1 MAAILNLLGMALIIG
16 VMFLC
21 SNGKKQIKWKMIV
34 KALIA
39 QFILCIIFIKV
50 PTGIW
55 IIEKISD
62 AFTIVLSYG
71 RNGLSFVFGPLM
83 DIEKSGFIFLFQ
95 VLTNLIFF
103 GALVSVLSYLGILGL
118 IIKVIGSA
126 VGKFVGTTRIES
138 FITVANMFLGQT
150 ESPLLVAK
158 YLENMTKSE
167 IFVVV
172 VAGMGSM
179 SVSILGG
186 YNALGIPMQFLILA
200 CTLVPFGSIIM
211 AKVIYPEQEE
221 VAITSKLEIDR
232 KVAGCNVIDA
242 LGNGAMDGI
251 KLVSAIAASLVAI
264 VAVVA
269 LINGILSPTGVTIEK
284 IFSWIFYPISF
295 FMGLNGEYTDFGAQ
309 LLGSKLVLNE
319 FVAFSDLAPA
329 LSGMDYRTQ
338 AVLCIAIAGFANIGS
353 MAVCVA
359 SIGSLFPPKKTILA
373 QIIVRALVAA
383 FALNLF
389 NAFLVGFV
397 LSFG

>member
-16 VMFLC
+16 IMFLF
-21 SNGKKQIKWKMIV
+21 SNGKKQIKWKMII

-55 IIEKISD
+55 VIEKISD
-62 AFTIVLSYG
+62 AFTMVLGYG
-71 RNGLSFVFGPLM
+71 RNGLAFVFGPLI

-118 IIKVIGSA
+118 IIKIIGTA
-126 VGKFVGTTRIES
+126 VGKLVGTTRVES

-158 YLENMTKSE
+158 YLESMTKSE

-200 CTLVPFGSIIM
+200 CTLIPFGSIIM
-211 AKVIYPEQEE
+211 SKIMYPEQEE

-232 KVAGCNVIDA
+232 KVSGCNVIDA

-251 KLVSAIAASLVAI
+251 KIVAAIAASLVAI
-264 VAVVA
+264 VAVVS
-269 LINGILSPTGVTIEK
+269 LINGILSPTGLTIEK
-284 IFSWIFYPISF
+284 IFSWIFYPISY

-329 LSGMDYRTQ
+329 LQSMDYRTQ
-338 AVLCIAIAGFANIGS
+338 AVLCISIAGFANIGS

-359 SIGSLFPPKKTILA
+359 SIGSLFPPKKEILA

-389 NAFLVGFV
+389 NAFLVGFI
-397 LSFG
+397 LSFS

>member
-1 MAAILNLLGMALIIG
+1 
-16 VMFLC
+16 MFLF
-21 SNGKKQIKWKMIV
+21 SNGKKQIKWKMII

-55 IIEKISD
+55 VIEKISD
-62 AFTIVLSYG
+62 AFTMVLGYG
-71 RNGLSFVFGPLM
+71 RNGLAFVFGPLI

-118 IIKVIGSA
+118 IIKIIGTA
-126 VGKFVGTTRIES
+126 VGKLVGTTRVES

-158 YLENMTKSE
+158 YLESMTKSE

-200 CTLVPFGSIIM
+200 CTLIPFGSIIM
-211 AKVIYPEQEE
+211 SKIMYPEQEE

-232 KVAGCNVIDA
+232 KVSGCNVIDA

-251 KLVSAIAASLVAI
+251 KIVAAIAASLVAI
-264 VAVVA
+264 VAVVS
-269 LINGILSPTGVTIEK
+269 LINGILSPTGLTIEK
-284 IFSWIFYPISF
+284 IFSWIFYPISY

-329 LSGMDYRTQ
+329 LQSMDYRTQ
-338 AVLCIAIAGFANIGS
+338 AVLCISIAGFANIGS

-359 SIGSLFPPKKTILA
+359 SIGSLFPPKKEILA

-389 NAFLVGFV
+389 NAFLVGFI
-397 LSFG
+397 LSFS

>member
-1 MAAILNLLGMALIIG
+1 MSAILNLIGMALILG
-16 VMFLC
+16 VMFLF
-21 SNGKKQIKWKMIV
+21 SNGKKQIKWKMIF

-39 QFILCIIFIKV
+39 QFVLCLIFIKL

-55 IIEKISD
+55 VIEKISD
-62 AFTIVLSYG
+62 AFLLVLGYG
-71 RNGLSFVFGPLM
+71 RTGLSFVFGPLI

-103 GALVSVLSYLGILGL
+103 GALVNVLSYLGILGFV
-118 IIKVIGSA
+118 IKVIGSA
-126 VGKFVGTTRIES
+126 VGKLIGTTRVES
-138 FITVANMFLGQT
+138 FISVANMFLGQT
-150 ESPLLVAK
+150 ESPLLISK
-158 YLENMTKSE
+158 YLSNMTKSE

-200 CTLVPFGSIIM
+200 CTMIPFGSIIM
-211 AKVIYPEQEE
+211 SKILYPEQEE
-221 VAITSKLEIDR
+221 VEITSKLEIDR
-232 KVAGCNVIDA
+232 KQAGCNVIDA

-264 VAVVA
+264 VAMVA
-269 LINGILSPTGVTIEK
+269 LVNGILSPTGLTIEK
-284 IFSWIFYPISF
+284 IFGWIFYPVSY

-319 FVAFSDLAPA
+319 FVAFSELAPA
-329 LSGMDYRTQ
+329 LQSMDYRTQ
-338 AVLCIAIAGFANIGS
+338 AVLCIAISGFSNIGS

-359 SIGSLFPPKKTILA
+359 SIGSLFPPKKQVLA
-373 QIIVRALVAA
+373 QIIVRALLGA

-389 NAFLVGFV
+389 NAFMVGLV

>member
-1 MAAILNLLGMALIIG
+1 MASILNLLGMALIIG

-21 SNGKKQIKWKMIV
+21 SNGKKQIKWKMII
-34 KALIA
+34 KAVIA
-39 QFILCIIFIKV
+39 QFIVCFIFIKL

-62 AFTIVLSYG
+62 AFSLVLGYG
-71 RNGLSFVFGPLM
+71 KNGLTFVFGPLM

-103 GALVSVLSYLGILGL
+103 GALVSVLSYLGILGFV
-118 IIKVIGSA
+118 IKVIGS
-126 VGKFVGTTRIES
+126 VLGKFVGTTKVES

-150 ESPLLVAK
+150 ESPLLIAK
-158 YLENMTKSE
+158 YLESMTRSE

-200 CTLVPFGSIIM
+200 CTLIPFGSIIM
-211 AKVIYPEQEE
+211 SKVLFPEQEE
-221 VAITSKLEIDR
+221 VSITSKLEVDR
-232 KVAGCNVIDA
+232 KVSGCNVIDA

-251 KLVSAIAASLVAI
+251 KLVAAIAASLVAI
-264 VAVVA
+264 VAVVS
-269 LINGILSPTGVTIEK
+269 LINGCLSPTGLTIEK

-295 FMGLNGEYTDFGAQ
+295 FMGLSGEYTDFGAQ

-319 FVAFSDLAPA
+319 FVAFSELAPE
-329 LSGMDYRTQ
+329 LQSMDYRTQ

-359 SIGSLFPPKKTILA
+359 SIGSLVPSKKQVLA
-373 QIIVRALVAA
+373 QIIGRALIAA

-389 NAFLVGFV
+389 NAFLVGFI